1 MDGTQTPRHSWQ
13 PNANGL
19 RSDFLTRLCFFL
31 FARSDEVLSVAGQG
45 TFGTVLDVYDTQ
57 THTRLA
63 LKVVRSVPRYLD
75 AAQVEVDIL
84 TKIQRADPLG
94 KSLCVRF
101 EKQFSITHNGQVHV
115 CLGFEKLGRSLYD
128 FIKKNGYRGF
138 SLTNVARFGF
148 QLLTSVAFCHSISLI
163 HTDLKPENILLRKS
177 DYRVVK
183 EYSRYRDEALEKK
196 RQAEAKKAAK
206 KNGAPTTAAAA
217 SSSSSAA
224 SKRNGWAK
232 PAAAASASA
241 DASDSSSDS
250 DADADA
256 SSSSHAKTDADY
268 REPLDSSIRLIDF
281 GGATFEHEYHSRI
294 VNTRQYRAPEVVLG
308 LGWSYP
314 SDLWSIGAILPEL
327 FTGELLFGT
336 HEDLE
341 HVALMEK
348 ILEQPLP
355 RSITSKAIAP
365 YVAEQHRRV
374 GREGAAAWGDLA
386 ASPEAFQYKSDSEE
400 SGSTDR
406 SKRSASHKRE
416 RSSSAP
422 RADLLLHLSSGRLRW
437 PEGARSAN
445 SLKTVKRARTLRQL
459 LPDAQFLDLTKR
471 LLTFDPAQRITAKEA
486 LAHPF
491 FDSIRHEFDPTAPK
505 PKAAAS
511 SSSSAAPAQTSSSSA
526 AAAAASSSHR
536 SDHRDR
542 GTADHHRSDDR
553 DRDRDRDHRTI
564 AHHSSGGGGGG
575 SGSGHHHHHHHHS
588 HHDRDHDG
596 GGGDAHH
603 KRKRGDSH
611 DRDRDRDRDRDSGA
625 AAAPSSAASSSRR
638 SNHAAAAPHSSSS
651 HQGDSYTS
659 RGRRHSDADDDR
671 SKRRR

>member
-1 MDGTQTPRHSWQ
+1 MFFPVC
-13 PNANGL
+13 
-19 RSDFLTRLCFFL
+19 LC
-31 FARSDEVLSVAGQG
+31 ADEVLSVAGQG

-84 TKIQRADPLG
+84 TKIQRADPAG

-101 EKQFSITHNGQVHV
+101 DKQFSIMHNGQQHV

-128 FIKKNGYRGF
+128 FIKKNHYRGF
-138 SLTNVARFGF
+138 SVENVARFGY
-148 QLLTSVAFCHSISLI
+148 QLLTSVAFCHSIHLI

-183 EYSRYRDEALEKK
+183 EYSRYRDEAMEKK
-196 RQAEAKKAAK
+196 RQAEQKKAAK
-206 KNGAPTTAAAA
+206 KNGAAGGAAAAGGAGAAA
-217 SSSSSAA
+217 SSSA
-224 SKRNGWAK
+224 SKRNGVSK
-232 PAAAASASA
+232 SPAAAASAASA
-241 DASDSSSDS
+241 GAAADGSDSSSD
-250 DADADA
+250 DDADA
-256 SSSSHAKTDADY
+256 SSSTHAKSDAEY

-355 RSITSKAIAP
+355 RSITSKAVAP

-386 ASPEAFQYKSDSEE
+386 ASPEAFGYKSDSEE

-459 LPDAQFLDLTKR
+459 LPDAQFLDLTQR

-491 FDSIRHEFDPTAPK
+491 FDRIRHEFDANAPK
-505 PKAAAS
+505 PKAAAAAAPTQAQGASASSS
-511 SSSSAAPAQTSSSSA
+511 SSSSAA

-536 SDHRDR
+536 DHRDR
-542 GTADHHRSDDR
+542 GGDDRHHGGGRGSSPDNRDHHRS
-553 DRDRDRDHRTI
+553 T
-564 AHHSSGGGGGG
+564 AHHSGGG
-575 SGSGHHHHHHHHS
+575 GHHHHHSS
-588 HHDRDHDG
+588 HHDS
-596 GGGDAHH
+596 DAHH

-611 DRDRDRDRDRDSGA
+611 DQA
-625 AAAPSSAASSSRR
+625 AAAPSSAAAASSSRR
-638 SNHAAAAPHSSSS
+638 SSHAAAPHSSSS
-651 HQGDSYTS
+651 HQGDSYSS
-659 RGRRHSDADDDR
+659 RGRRHGDADDDR
-671 SKRRR
+671 STNSKRRR

>member
-1 MDGTQTPRHSWQ
+1 M
-13 PNANGL
+13 
-19 RSDFLTRLCFFL
+19 
-31 FARSDEVLSVAGQG
+31 LSVAGQG

-84 TKIQRADPLG
+84 TKIQRADPQG

-128 FIKKNGYRGF
+128 FIKKNQYRGF
-138 SLTNVARFGF
+138 SLTNVARFGY
-148 QLLTSVAFCHSISLI
+148 QLLTSVAFCHSIHLI

-183 EYSRYRDEALEKK
+183 EYSRYRDEAIERKK
-196 RQAEAKKAAK
+196 QAEAKKAAK
-206 KNGAPTTAAAA
+206 KSNGAAGAGSAAAA
-217 SSSSSAA
+217 SSASSA

-232 PAAAASASA
+232 AAASAT
-241 DASDSSSDS
+241 DASDSSSD
-250 DADADA
+250 DDADA

-355 RSITSKAIAP
+355 RTITSKAIAP

-374 GREGAAAWGDLA
+374 GREGAAAWGDLV

-400 SGSTDR
+400 SSSTDR

-459 LPDAQFLDLTKR
+459 LPDPQFLDLTQR

-491 FDSIRHEFDPTAPK
+491 FDAIRHEYDPSAPK
-505 PKAAAS
+505 PKQTVAAAAAPAQSPS
-511 SSSSAAPAQTSSSSA
+511 SSSSSS
-526 AAAAASSSHR
+526 AAAASSSHR
-536 SDHRDR
+536 DHRDR
-542 GTADHHRSDDR
+542 GAGDHYRSGR
-553 DRDRDRDHRTI
+553 GSSPADRDRDRDHRNST
-564 AHHSSGGGGGG
+564 HHSGGGG
-575 SGSGHHHHHHHHS
+575 SGSGHHHHHHS
-588 HHDRDHDG
+588 HHHDHDS
-596 GGGDAHH
+596 DAHH

-611 DRDRDRDRDRDSGA
+611 DRDSAAGA
-625 AAAPSSAASSSRR
+625 ANSAASSSRR
-638 SNHAAAAPHSSSS
+638 SSHAAAPHSSSS
-651 HQGDSYTS
+651 HQGDSYSS